1 MDFVRRVI
9 SGHLSAPFLRVWHGL
24 TAHSLILLNI
34 HQSHHSL
41 PCFSPFLPKIITF
54 TLVDIL
60 LLIGILTFRWIDICD
75 ITVSLSDQ
83 QTHANDAIERN
94 LYPVVS

>member
-9 SGHLSAPFLRVWHGL
+9 SGHLSAPILRPFRL
-24 TAHSLILLNI
+24 TAILLNI

-41 PCFSPFLPKIITF
+41 QSFPPQ
-54 TLVDIL
+54 VDVFH
-60 LLIGILTFRWIDICD
+60 GILAFRWIDICD

-94 LYPVVS
+94 LCPVVS